1 MDEGQ
6 RQLIGGRP
14 DQHLVQ
20 HDVVEHLQA
29 RPAQIR
35 GQGPG
40 VVAGP
45 HDQVGHA
52 RPAQRAEHG
61 PHLDLPGPLG

>member
-35 GQGPG
+35 GHGPG

-52 RPAQRAEHG
+52 RPA
-61 PHLDLPGPLG
+61 